1 MDSSCSELRFY
12 MHFSS
17 VLKGRTDFVSSE
29 KYLRTVTN
37 QWLSGKRHVSRQ
49 MFQDPTGFKDAR
61 TWECNTGRRFVL
73 EGRCQTGTHRTAIC
87 YKGRLL
93 THLPALTVI
102 ASTNCSFQED
112 VPIRIDAFAL
122 WTSLSTVFW
131 NRKMCFFRETLVGD
145 TLVRQD
151 TIKER

>member
-1 MDSSCSELRFY
+1 MDSSCSELKFY

-17 VLKGRTDFVSSE
+17 VLKGRTDFVSSG

-37 QWLSGKRHVSRQ
+37 QWLPEKRHVSRQ
-49 MFQDPTGFKDAR
+49 VFQDPTGFKDAG
-61 TWECNTGRRFVL
+61 TGDCNPGTRFVL
-73 EGRCQTGTHRTAIC
+73 EGKVAVKRTHRMAIY
-87 YKGRLL
+87 YKGRPF
-93 THLPALTVI
+93 TYFRQRCHNLPALTVI

-131 NRKMCFFRETLVGD
+131 NRKMCFFR
-145 TLVRQD
+145 
-151 TIKER
+151 